1 MPDPHSLSRWLILIG
16 LALAGAGAVVWLLG
30 RTGITLG
37 RLPGDLRF
45 SVGSGSCFLPIATSL
60 ILSLILTVLLN
71 LILRVLHK

>member
-1 MPDPHSLSRWLILIG
+1 MPDPNSLSRWLILIG

-30 RTGITLG
+30 RSGITLG

-45 SVGSGSCFLPIATSL
+45 SLGGGSCFLPIATSL
-60 ILSLILTVLLN
+60 ILSLVLTVLLN